1 MDDAAPLKLDLDFDP
16 DAIREK
22 YRQERDKRL
31 REDGHL
37 QYIQVEGAF
46 ADYAE
51 IDPYVLTEDLIEREP
66 LTDEID
72 VAVIGGGFSGM
83 LACARLKELG
93 VTGIRLI
100 EAGGD
105 FGGTW

>member
-1 MDDAAPLKLDLDFDP
+1 MDDASPLRKLDLDFDP

-31 REDGHL
+31 RDDVPL
-37 QYIQVEGAF
+37 QYIQVEGECAE
-46 ADYAE
+46 YAE
-51 IDPYVLTEDLIEREP
+51 VDPYVLAEDLIERGP

-83 LACARLKELG
+83 LACARLQELG

-100 EAGGD
+100 
-105 FGGTW
+105 